1 MYTEK
6 INCCLCCDKWDGQR
20 KTMFQG
26 KEAACASSRDTGK
39 CMKALCQQL
48 GQRQKTKNRKPCRSE
63 SSGTILCMAEENS
76 IFEIAEVTHPEADS
90 LQDFSFVVAAFNKSI

>member
-1 MYTEK
+1 MYTGK

-39 CMKALCQQL
+39 CM
-48 GQRQKTKNRKPCRSE
+48 NRSCIKYGKQIEASNRNCR
-63 SSGTILCMAEENS
+63 N
-76 IFEIAEVTHPEADS
+76 
-90 LQDFSFVVAAFNKSI
+90 FVKWMELK